1 MASFSSIGIGLGGNV
16 DVNALIKSSVDAV
29 KLPITKTGGLQQQAA
44 VTNAKVSAFGKFKSL
59 VSALGDAAGKLGSV
73 TGWNGV
79 KASSS
84 NTDAVSASAVGGAA
98 ATSFSVQVQNLAAAQ
113 SSISAALQPAKDPV
127 GAGTLSLQIG
137 TWAGEPKAF
146 TAGSAAAVQEKNGL
160 PLATT
165 PMDAPP

>member
-98 ATSFSVQVQNLAAAQ
+98 ATSEVGVNVGSGVRVGNGVACAP
-113 SSISAALQPAKDPV
+113 IPPQPASKTDIAPANTR
-127 GAGTLSLQIG
+127 AGHSLFELRFFMFVILSI
-137 TWAGEPKAF
+137 F
-146 TAGSAAAVQEKNGL
+146 RR
-160 PLATT
+160 
-165 PMDAPP
+165 